1 MTTTS
6 EIISRY
12 GKYIT
17 CMTLISF
24 GASSCASTQDGQL
37 AQAQGTGLGAL
48 GGALI
53 GGAVGGRDGALI
65 GAGVGAASGF
75 AYGTH
80 IANKKAAYKSTEDWL
95 DACIKDAEQK
105 RSQAAAYNRSLN
117 NKLASLQNKVRVAK
131 AAGNKSELSSLKRE
145 IMAER
150 KMTEKEA
157 SRFSKESQ
165 IQRGV
170 IKEAGGAA
178 PSRLKSLRQS
188 TNGIDTQVS
197 IMNKNAERYA
207 ALESQTDV

>member
-12 GKYIT
+12 CKYIT

-37 AQAQGTGLGAL
+37 AQAQGTGLG
-48 GGALI
+48 
-53 GGAVGGRDGALI
+53 DGALI

-145 IMAER
+145 IMAEQ